1 MNRVHSKIQRP
12 LLSALLMGIVALPLV
27 AQRDLSSVQVEAQH
41 VAGNVH
47 MLTGAGGNIG
57 VSAGDDGILFIDDQ
71 FAPLADKIRAAI
83 QGIHPGDLEFLINTH
98 FHGDHTGSNAAFGDE
113 AHIVAHENVRVRL
126 ADPNARGGPQPE
138 VALPVIT
145 YEDGISIFF
154 NGERVRV
161 THLPK
166 GHTDGDSYI
175 LFEESGVAHLGDH
188 FFVDRFPYVDVGAG
202 GNALGLRGNIQ
213 MLIETLPAGVKI
225 IPGHGPLA
233 DLDDLKR
240 YERMLG
246 RTIETVRAAKAAGK
260 SLEDIQ
266 DAGFG
271 DEYADWGSGFIN
283 TARWAQI
290 VFESL

>member
-1 MNRVHSKIQRP
+1 MKCVHHSFGRALIVTG
-12 LLSALLMGIVALPLV
+12 LSAVVALPGI
-27 AQRDLSSVQVEAQH
+27 AQRDLSTVQVEAQH
-41 VAGNVH
+41 VAGSVH

-83 QGIHPGDLEFLINTH
+83 KGIHPGDLEFLINTH
-98 FHGDHTGSNAAFGDE
+98 FHGDHTGSNAAFGGE

-145 YEDGISIFF
+145 YDDGLSIFF

-161 THLPK
+161 THLPT

-202 GNALGLRGNIQ
+202 GNALGLRKNIQ
-213 MLIETLPAGVKI
+213 MLIETLPAEIKI

-233 DLDDLKR
+233 GMDDLKR
-240 YERMLG
+240 YEAMLG
-246 RTIETVRAAKAAGK
+246 RTIETVSSAKAAGA

-266 DAGFG
+266 NAGFG
-271 DEYADWGSGFIN
+271 EEYAEWGSGFIN

-290 VFESL
+290 IFESL